1 MALLGR
7 PKNSQIRENTVPYN
21 RALSKIIDF
30 IGLPVLTGL
39 AVATVLLLL
48 FPEFRSAPP
57 TETDSD
63 NFEYRGVSTDWY
75 GPVSYA
81 QAVKKAAPS
90 VVNIYTRT
98 KTKPNNHPL
107 SQHPFLRHLYNQQQ
121 ARVRDSLGSGV
132 IMDTTGLI
140 VTNYH
145 VVANVDEILV
155 LLYDGQELPAHVI
168 GSDPETDLAVLK
180 IAAENLRP
188 IPLGDPNKVEIGD
201 VVLAIGNPFGVGQ
214 TVTQGIVSATRRNGL
229 NLNTFENYIQTDA
242 NINPGNS
249 GGALVDA
256 YGNLLGIN
264 SAIINNLN
272 SNGIAFAVPVTDVQK
287 VMDNILE
294 HGRVIR
300 GWLGFEAVDLTPT
313 LAKNFKLSLSSGL
326 LITAIAKGG
335 PTHLADIRPNDIVT
349 SINGISVTDRHRS
362 VSQIAEIVPGEPIEL
377 EIQRNNKRLK
387 VTAIA
392 GERPIAN

>member
-1 MALLGR
+1 MC
-7 PKNSQIRENTVPYN
+7 S
-21 RALSKIIDF
+21 
-30 IGLPVLTGL
+30 
-39 AVATVLLLL
+39 
-48 FPEFRSAPP
+48 
-57 TETDSD
+57 SD
-63 NFEYRGVSTDWY
+63 
-75 GPVSYA
+75 
-81 QAVKKAAPS
+81 
-90 VVNIYTRT
+90 
-98 KTKPNNHPL
+98 L
-107 SQHPFLRHLYNQQQ
+107 
-121 ARVRDSLGSGV
+121 
-132 IMDTTGLI
+132 
-140 VTNYH
+140 
-145 VVANVDEILV
+145 
-155 LLYDGQELPAHVI
+155 DGQELPAHVI

-264 SAIINNLN
+264 SAIINNLT

-300 GWLGFEAVDLTPT
+300 GWLGFEAVDITPT

-392 GERPIAN
+392 GERPTAN